1 MKITGR
7 QLRQIIKEEL
17 ARKAVNE
24 EDPLNKLR
32 REVGDETAARGA
44 AALRSIEAGE
54 ASRRRPGSIVPDPAG
69 YDAAI
74 AQGAAG
80 ADAVLADLRTAGTL
94 TDDPS
99 AALTKSPSMGTPEE
113 RVASAIES
121 RLTIDDPPTALLA
134 GRPQTQAALKLIAG
148 GRASVKMG
156 SKMHPVVSVI
166 KAAMQSAL
174 DDLRDMLIAKGATAS
189 AAGATIGVK
198 AIITKIL
205 LDDPVDASML
215 KYACAAAMSNLGA
228 GSSGGVPSQ
237 RFDEDASEA
246 AILIQ
251 HLSGLKTDG
260 NVGKDTLAAIA
271 LPNIAISF

>member
-24 EDPLNKLR
+24 EDPFEKLG
-32 REVGDETAARGA
+32 REVGSETAARGA
-44 AALRSIEAGE
+44 AALRSIEAAE
-54 ASRRRPGSIVPDPAG
+54 ASRRSPESLVPDPGG
-69 YDAAI
+69 YDAAM

-80 ADAVLADLRTAGTL
+80 AAATIADLEKAGILTA
-94 TDDPS
+94 DPS
-99 AALTKSPSMGTPEE
+99 AALTKTPSMGTPEE

-121 RLTIDDPPTALLA
+121 RLTIDDPDTAVLA

-156 SKMHPVVSVI
+156 SRMHPVVSVI

-174 DDLRDMLIAKGATAS
+174 DELRDMLIAKGATTS
-189 AAGATIGVK
+189 AGGATIGVK

-205 LDDPVDASML
+205 LDDTVDASML

-251 HLSGLKTDG
+251 HLAGLKTDG
-260 NVGKDTLAAIA
+260 NVGKATLAAIA
-271 LPNIAISF
+271 RPNIAITV